1 MNRQDITL
9 PARGAANVKRRHDFV
24 RCVTERAAAH
34 SSRAARTGIL
44 RSASVAWGAQ
54 RVATDFFERQAAARR
69 STLWLRLAFALAFVT
84 MIAAVSLVTILATT
98 MAMRI
103 SPLQALEALQ
113 RKPEVYLRFTF
124 FIALAMLAVSAVRA
138 WKLRGGG
145 GALAEALGGR
155 RIPARSNDAD
165 ERRLM
170 NVVEE
175 MALAAQLPRPAVY
188 VLDHEKSL
196 NAFAAGR
203 KPEDAAIGITA
214 GALAAFDR
222 DELQALIG
230 HEFSHLLNGD
240 TALNT
245 RLIAWLHGLHAPV
258 MMAKGLIRGEKRR
271 FDPRSLVSWPL
282 ILGLFLVG
290 SVGTLLGRALQ
301 AMISRRREQL
311 ADAAAV
317 QYTRNPQALQSVLLK
332 IAGSNESSSLDA
344 RDATAAA
351 HMMFSSVDLGWL
363 SRLGGPMFATHP
375 TLVERVRALDP
386 SITDARFRALSREA
400 RAEVVARREA
410 RVAER
415 AASVT
420 QNAQQ
425 SAQRRAQA
433 ETGGSAGTASAA
445 PSPERAPAPSV
456 AERAPATPVVAVPI
470 DAPASDVPPLDG
482 LWHRLTREQQQAV
495 TRVVE
500 RHRADAAQLE
510 LLLVAALLPPAEA
523 ARTAQ
528 LQKLAAVFGSDLGTC
543 LQPALAE
550 WQSVPTVGRVAA
562 IMQLL
567 PQVGAAPLAYRTR
580 WARVVGAYARIAP
593 PADTTAFAIT
603 RLLQHR
609 LTPRA
614 AAPAAKSPP
623 LVEHADSI
631 GVLFSLL
638 AHESGA
644 QAQDAYRFGLQ
655 DVLPPQ
661 RRPPL
666 LPAPLEAAQVD
677 AAFAALATLHLS
689 GRRAICTGL
698 ARTVARNKELSTGEA
713 DWLRASAVLLDA
725 PMPVIR
731 LDLRFE
737 SAASA

>member
-1 MNRQDITL
+1 M
-9 PARGAANVKRRHDFV
+9 
-24 RCVTERAAAH
+24 
-34 SSRAARTGIL
+34 
-44 RSASVAWGAQ
+44 
-54 RVATDFFERQAAARR
+54 ATDFFERQAAARR
-69 STLWLRLAFALAFVT
+69 STLWLRIAFALAFIT

-98 MAMRI
+98 MAMRV
-103 SPLQALEALQ
+103 SPVQAASALLRNPEA
-113 RKPEVYLRFTF
+113 YLRFTF
-124 FIALAMLAVSAVRA
+124 FIALIMLAVAAVRA

-155 RIPARSNDAD
+155 RIPARSNDPD

-258 MMAKGLIRGEKRR
+258 MAAKGMLRGEKRR

-282 ILGLFLVG
+282 ILGLYLIG
-290 SVGTLLGRALQ
+290 TIGTLMGRALQ
-301 AMISRRREQL
+301 AMISRQREQL

-332 IAGSNESSSLDA
+332 IAGSNQSSSLDA

-363 SRLGGPMFATHP
+363 SRFGGPMFATHP
-375 TLVERVRALDP
+375 PLIERVRALDP
-386 SITDARFRALSREA
+386 SMTEARFRALSREA
-400 RAEVVARREA
+400 RSEVVARREA
-410 RVAER
+410 LAAERVAN
-415 AASVT
+415 VT

-425 SAQRRAQA
+425 SALRRAQA
-433 ETGGSAGTASAA
+433 TAAGAA
-445 PSPERAPAPSV
+445 PTATARASETTGA
-456 AERAPATPVVAVPI
+456 ATPITTPAAVPI
-470 DAPASDVPPLDG
+470 EAPADDATPLDG
-482 LWHRLTREQQQAV
+482 LWHRLTREQQLAV
-495 TRVVE
+495 TQVVE
-500 RHRADAAQLE
+500 THGADAARLE
-510 LLLVAALLPPAEA
+510 LLLVAALLSPGDA
-523 ARTAQ
+523 ARAAQ
-528 LQKLAAVFGSDLGTC
+528 LQKLGTVFGSDVGIRV
-543 LQPALAE
+543 QPALAA
-550 WQSVPTVGRVAA
+550 WGSVPSVGRVAA
-562 IMQLL
+562 IMRLL
-567 PQVGAAPLAYRTR
+567 PQVAAAPPDFRAR
-580 WARVVGAYARIAP
+580 WSRVVSAYARLAQ

-603 RLLQHR
+603 RLLLHR

-614 AAPAAKSPP
+614 AEPAAKSPP

-644 QAQDAYRFGLQ
+644 EAQDAYRIGLQ

-661 RRPPL
+661 RRPAL
-666 LPAPLEAAQVD
+666 LPTPIEAARVD
-677 AAFAALATLHLS
+677 AAFAALASLHLS
-689 GRRAICTGL
+689 ARRAVCAGL
-698 ARTVARNKELSTGEA
+698 ARTVARNQELSTGEA

-737 SAASA
+737 NAARAARSH

>member
-1 MNRQDITL
+1 M
-9 PARGAANVKRRHDFV
+9 
-24 RCVTERAAAH
+24 
-34 SSRAARTGIL
+34 
-44 RSASVAWGAQ
+44 
-54 RVATDFFERQAAARR
+54 ATDFFERQAAARR
-69 STLWLRLAFALAFVT
+69 STLWLRIAFALAFIT

-98 MAMRI
+98 MAMRV
-103 SPLQALEALQ
+103 SPVQAASALLRNPEA
-113 RKPEVYLRFTF
+113 YLRFTF
-124 FIALAMLAVSAVRA
+124 FIALIMLAVAAVRA

-155 RIPARSNDAD
+155 RIPARSNDPD

-258 MMAKGLIRGEKRR
+258 MAAKGMLRGEKRR

-282 ILGLFLVG
+282 ILGLYLIG
-290 SVGTLLGRALQ
+290 TIGTLMGRALQ
-301 AMISRRREQL
+301 AMISRQREQL

-332 IAGSNESSSLDA
+332 IAGSNQPSSLDA

-363 SRLGGPMFATHP
+363 SRFGGPMFATHP
-375 TLVERVRALDP
+375 PLIERVRALDP
-386 SITDARFRALSREA
+386 SMTEARFRALSREA
-400 RAEVVARREA
+400 RSEVVARREA
-410 RVAER
+410 LAAERVAN
-415 AASVT
+415 VT

-425 SAQRRAQA
+425 SALRRAQA
-433 ETGGSAGTASAA
+433 TAAGAA
-445 PSPERAPAPSV
+445 PTATARASETTGA
-456 AERAPATPVVAVPI
+456 ATPITTPAAVPI
-470 DAPASDVPPLDG
+470 EAPADDATPLDG
-482 LWHRLTREQQQAV
+482 LWHRLTREQQLAV
-495 TRVVE
+495 TQVVE
-500 RHRADAAQLE
+500 THGADAARLE
-510 LLLVAALLPPAEA
+510 LLLVAALLSPGDA
-523 ARTAQ
+523 ARAAQ
-528 LQKLAAVFGSDLGTC
+528 LQKLGTVFGSDVGIRV
-543 LQPALAE
+543 QPVLAA
-550 WQSVPTVGRVAA
+550 WGSVPSVGRVAA
-562 IMQLL
+562 IMRLL
-567 PQVGAAPLAYRTR
+567 PQVAAAPPDFRAR
-580 WARVVGAYARIAP
+580 WSRVVSAYARLAQ

-603 RLLQHR
+603 RLLLHR

-614 AAPAAKSPP
+614 AEPAAKSPP

-644 QAQDAYRFGLQ
+644 EAQDAYRIGLQ

-661 RRPPL
+661 RRPAL
-666 LPAPLEAAQVD
+666 LPTPIEAARVD
-677 AAFAALATLHLS
+677 AAFAALASLHLS
-689 GRRAICTGL
+689 ARRAICAGL
-698 ARTVARNKELSTGEA
+698 ARTVARNQELSTGEA

-737 SAASA
+737 NAARAARSH

>member
-1 MNRQDITL
+1 M
-9 PARGAANVKRRHDFV
+9 
-24 RCVTERAAAH
+24 
-34 SSRAARTGIL
+34 
-44 RSASVAWGAQ
+44 
-54 RVATDFFERQAAARR
+54 ATDFFERQAAARR
-69 STLWLRLAFALAFVT
+69 STLWLRIAFALAFIT

-98 MAMRI
+98 MAMRV
-103 SPLQALEALQ
+103 SPVQAASALLRNPEA
-113 RKPEVYLRFTF
+113 YLRFTF
-124 FIALAMLAVSAVRA
+124 FIALIMLAVAAVRA

-155 RIPARSNDAD
+155 RIPARSNDPD

-258 MMAKGLIRGEKRR
+258 MAAKGMLRGEKRR

-282 ILGLFLVG
+282 ILGLYLIG
-290 SVGTLLGRALQ
+290 SIGTLMGRALQ
-301 AMISRRREQL
+301 AMISRQREQL

-332 IAGSNESSSLDA
+332 IAGSNQSSSLDA

-363 SRLGGPMFATHP
+363 SRFGGPMFATHP
-375 TLVERVRALDP
+375 PLIERVRALDP
-386 SITDARFRALSREA
+386 SMTEARFRALSREA
-400 RAEVVARREA
+400 RSEVVARREA
-410 RVAER
+410 LAAERVAN
-415 AASVT
+415 VT

-425 SAQRRAQA
+425 SALRRAQA
-433 ETGGSAGTASAA
+433 TAAGAA
-445 PSPERAPAPSV
+445 PTATARASETTGA
-456 AERAPATPVVAVPI
+456 ATPITTPAAVPI
-470 DAPASDVPPLDG
+470 EAPADDATPLDG
-482 LWHRLTREQQQAV
+482 LWHRLTREQQLAV
-495 TRVVE
+495 TQVVE
-500 RHRADAAQLE
+500 THGADAARLE
-510 LLLVAALLPPAEA
+510 LLLVAALLSPGEA
-523 ARTAQ
+523 ARAAQ
-528 LQKLAAVFGSDLGTC
+528 LQKLGTVFGSDVGIRV
-543 LQPALAE
+543 QPALAA
-550 WQSVPTVGRVAA
+550 WGSVPSVGRVAA
-562 IMQLL
+562 IMRLL
-567 PQVGAAPLAYRTR
+567 PQVAAAPPDFRAR
-580 WARVVGAYARIAP
+580 WSRVVSAYARLAQ

-603 RLLQHR
+603 RLLLHR

-614 AAPAAKSPP
+614 AEPAAKSPP

-644 QAQDAYRFGLQ
+644 EAQDAYRIGLQ

-661 RRPPL
+661 RRPAL
-666 LPAPLEAAQVD
+666 LPTPIEAARVD
-677 AAFAALATLHLS
+677 AAFAALASLHLS
-689 GRRAICTGL
+689 ARRAVCAGL
-698 ARTVARNKELSTGEA
+698 ARTVARNQELSTGEA

-737 SAASA
+737 NAARAARSH

>member
-1 MNRQDITL
+1 M
-9 PARGAANVKRRHDFV
+9 
-24 RCVTERAAAH
+24 
-34 SSRAARTGIL
+34 
-44 RSASVAWGAQ
+44 
-54 RVATDFFERQAAARR
+54 ATDFFERQAAARR
-69 STLWLRLAFALAFVT
+69 STLWLRIAFALAFIT

-98 MAMRI
+98 MAMRV
-103 SPLQALEALQ
+103 SPVQAASALLRNPEA
-113 RKPEVYLRFTF
+113 YLRFTF
-124 FIALAMLAVSAVRA
+124 FIALIMLAVAAVRA

-155 RIPARSNDAD
+155 RIPARSNDPD

-258 MMAKGLIRGEKRR
+258 MAAKGMLRGEKRR

-282 ILGLFLVG
+282 ILGLYLIG
-290 SVGTLLGRALQ
+290 TIGTLMGRALQ
-301 AMISRRREQL
+301 AMISRQREQL

-332 IAGSNESSSLDA
+332 IAGSNQSSSLDA

-363 SRLGGPMFATHP
+363 SRFGGPLFATHP
-375 TLVERVRALDP
+375 PLIERVRALDP
-386 SITDARFRALSREA
+386 SMTEARFRALSREA
-400 RAEVVARREA
+400 RSDVVARREA
-410 RVAER
+410 LAAERVAN
-415 AASVT
+415 VT

-425 SAQRRAQA
+425 SALRRAQA
-433 ETGGSAGTASAA
+433 TAAGAA
-445 PSPERAPAPSV
+445 PTATARASETTGA
-456 AERAPATPVVAVPI
+456 ATPITTLAAVPI
-470 DAPASDVPPLDG
+470 EAPADDATPLDG
-482 LWHRLTREQQQAV
+482 LWHRLTREQQLAV
-495 TRVVE
+495 TQVVE
-500 RHRADAAQLE
+500 THGADAARLE
-510 LLLVAALLPPAEA
+510 LLLVAALLSPGEA
-523 ARTAQ
+523 ARAAQ
-528 LQKLAAVFGSDLGTC
+528 LQKLGTVFGSDVGIRV
-543 LQPALAE
+543 QPALAA
-550 WQSVPTVGRVAA
+550 WGSVPSVGRVAA
-562 IMQLL
+562 IMRLL
-567 PQVGAAPLAYRTR
+567 PQVAAAPPDFRAR
-580 WARVVGAYARIAP
+580 WSRVVSAYARLAQ

-603 RLLQHR
+603 RLLLHR

-614 AAPAAKSPP
+614 AEPAAKSPP

-644 QAQDAYRFGLQ
+644 EAQDAYRIGLQ

-661 RRPPL
+661 RRPAL
-666 LPAPLEAAQVD
+666 LPTPIEAARVD
-677 AAFAALATLHLS
+677 AAFAALASLHLS
-689 GRRAICTGL
+689 ARRAVCAGL
-698 ARTVARNKELSTGEA
+698 ARTVARNQELSTGEA

-737 SAASA
+737 NAARAARSH

>member
-1 MNRQDITL
+1 M
-9 PARGAANVKRRHDFV
+9 
-24 RCVTERAAAH
+24 
-34 SSRAARTGIL
+34 
-44 RSASVAWGAQ
+44 
-54 RVATDFFERQAAARR
+54 ATDFFERQAAARR
-69 STLWLRLAFALAFVT
+69 STLWLRIAFALAFIT

-98 MAMRI
+98 MAMRV
-103 SPLQALEALQ
+103 SPVQAASALLRNPEA
-113 RKPEVYLRFTF
+113 YLRFTF
-124 FIALAMLAVSAVRA
+124 FIALIMLAVAAVRA

-155 RIPARSNDAD
+155 RIPARSNDPD

-258 MMAKGLIRGEKRR
+258 MAAKGMLRGEKRR

-282 ILGLFLVG
+282 ILGLYLIG
-290 SVGTLLGRALQ
+290 TIGTLMGRALQ
-301 AMISRRREQL
+301 AMISRQREQL

-332 IAGSNESSSLDA
+332 IAGSNQSSSLDA

-363 SRLGGPMFATHP
+363 SRFGGPMFATHP
-375 TLVERVRALDP
+375 PLIERVRALDP
-386 SITDARFRALSREA
+386 SMTEARFRALSREA
-400 RAEVVARREA
+400 RSEVVARREA
-410 RVAER
+410 LAAERVAN
-415 AASVT
+415 VT

-425 SAQRRAQA
+425 SALRRAQA
-433 ETGGSAGTASAA
+433 TAAGAA
-445 PSPERAPAPSV
+445 PTATARASETTGA
-456 AERAPATPVVAVPI
+456 ATPITTPAAVPI
-470 DAPASDVPPLDG
+470 EAPADDATPLDG
-482 LWHRLTREQQQAV
+482 LWHRLTREQQLAV
-495 TRVVE
+495 TQVVE
-500 RHRADAAQLE
+500 THGADAARLE
-510 LLLVAALLPPAEA
+510 LLLVAALLSPGDA
-523 ARTAQ
+523 ARAAQ
-528 LQKLAAVFGSDLGTC
+528 LQKLGTVFGSDVGIRV
-543 LQPALAE
+543 QPALAA
-550 WQSVPTVGRVAA
+550 WGSVPSVGRVAA
-562 IMQLL
+562 IMRLL
-567 PQVGAAPLAYRTR
+567 PQVAAAPPDFRAR
-580 WARVVGAYARIAP
+580 WSRVVSAYARLAQP
-593 PADTTAFAIT
+593 GDTTAFAIT
-603 RLLQHR
+603 RLLLHR

-614 AAPAAKSPP
+614 AEPAAKSPP

-644 QAQDAYRFGLQ
+644 EAQDAYRIGLQ

-661 RRPPL
+661 RRPAL
-666 LPAPLEAAQVD
+666 LPTPIEAARVD
-677 AAFAALATLHLS
+677 AAFAALASLHLS
-689 GRRAICTGL
+689 ARRAVCAGL
-698 ARTVARNKELSTGEA
+698 ARTVARNQELSTGEA

-737 SAASA
+737 NAARAARSH

>member
-1 MNRQDITL
+1 M
-9 PARGAANVKRRHDFV
+9 
-24 RCVTERAAAH
+24 
-34 SSRAARTGIL
+34 
-44 RSASVAWGAQ
+44 
-54 RVATDFFERQAAARR
+54 ATDFFERQAAARR
-69 STLWLRLAFALAFVT
+69 STLWLRLAFALAFIT

-98 MAMRI
+98 MAMRV

-113 RKPEVYLRFTF
+113 RKPEAYLRFTF
-124 FIALAMLAVSAVRA
+124 FIALVMLTVSAVRA

-155 RIPARSNDAD
+155 RIAARTNDPD

-175 MALAAQLPRPAVY
+175 MALAARMPSPAVY
-188 VLDHEKSL
+188 LLDHEKSL

-214 GALAAFDR
+214 GAMAAFDR
-222 DELQALIG
+222 DELQALVG

-245 RLIAWLHGLHAPV
+245 RLLAWLHGLHAPV
-258 MMAKGLIRGEKRR
+258 MMAKGMIRGEKRR
-271 FDPRSLVSWPL
+271 FDPRSLLSWPL
-282 ILGLFLVG
+282 ILGLYLVG
-290 SVGTLLGRALQ
+290 SIGTLLGRALQ

-317 QYTRNPQALQSVLLK
+317 QYTRNPRALQSVLLK
-332 IAGSNESSSLDA
+332 IAGSRQSSSMDA

-351 HMMFSSVDLGWL
+351 HMMFTSVDLGWL
-363 SRLGGPMFATHP
+363 SRLGGPLFATHP
-375 TLVERVRALDP
+375 PLVERVRALDP
-386 SITDARFRALSREA
+386 SITDARFRALSRESH
-400 RAEVVARREA
+400 AEVVARREA
-410 RVAER
+410 LVAER
-415 AASVT
+415 AASIT

-425 SAQRRAQA
+425 SAQRRARA
-433 ETGGSAGTASAA
+433 ATGASAGAARAA
-445 PSPERAPAPSV
+445 PSPEPTPVPSV
-456 AERAPATPVVAVPI
+456 AERGPATPVIAVPI
-470 DAPASDVPPLDG
+470 DAPADDATPLDG

-510 LLLVAALLPPAEA
+510 LLLVAALLPPAET
-523 ARTAQ
+523 ARSAQ
-528 LQKLAAVFGSDLGTC
+528 LQKLAGVFGSDLGTRI
-543 LQPALAE
+543 QPALAD
-550 WQSVPTVGRVAA
+550 WQSVPAVGRVAA

-567 PQVGAAPLAYRTR
+567 SQVGAAPQAHRSR
-580 WARVVGAYARIAP
+580 WLRVVNAYARIAP
-593 PADTTAFAIT
+593 PANTTAFAIT

-623 LVEHADSI
+623 LVEHADSV

-638 AHESGA
+638 AHESAA

-661 RRPPL
+661 HRPPM
-666 LPAPLEAAQVD
+666 LPAPVDAARVD
-677 AAFAALATLHLS
+677 AAFAALATLHVS
-689 GRRAICTGL
+689 ARRAICAGL
-698 ARTVARNKELSTGEA
+698 ARTVARNQELSTGEA
-713 DWLRASAVLLDA
+713 DWLRTAAVLLDA

-731 LDLRFE
+731 LDLRLG
-737 SAASA
+737 SAASG

>member
-1 MNRQDITL
+1 M
-9 PARGAANVKRRHDFV
+9 
-24 RCVTERAAAH
+24 
-34 SSRAARTGIL
+34 
-44 RSASVAWGAQ
+44 
-54 RVATDFFERQAAARR
+54 ATDFFERQAAARR
-69 STLWLRLAFALAFVT
+69 STLWLRIAFALAFIT

-98 MAMRI
+98 MAMRV
-103 SPLQALEALQ
+103 SPVQAASALLRNPEA
-113 RKPEVYLRFTF
+113 YLRFTF
-124 FIALAMLAVSAVRA
+124 FIALIMLAVAAVRA

-155 RIPARSNDAD
+155 RIPARSNDPD

-258 MMAKGLIRGEKRR
+258 MAAKGMLRGEKRR

-282 ILGLFLVG
+282 ILGLYLIG
-290 SVGTLLGRALQ
+290 SIGTLMGRALQ
-301 AMISRRREQL
+301 AMISRQREQL

-332 IAGSNESSSLDA
+332 IAGSNQSSSLDA

-363 SRLGGPMFATHP
+363 SRFGGPMFATHP
-375 TLVERVRALDP
+375 PLIERVRALDP
-386 SITDARFRALSREA
+386 SMTEARFRALSREA
-400 RAEVVARREA
+400 RSEVVARREA
-410 RVAER
+410 LAAERVAN
-415 AASVT
+415 VT

-425 SAQRRAQA
+425 SALRRAQA
-433 ETGGSAGTASAA
+433 TAAGAA
-445 PSPERAPAPSV
+445 PTATARASETTGA
-456 AERAPATPVVAVPI
+456 ATPITTPAAVPI
-470 DAPASDVPPLDG
+470 EAPADDATPLDG
-482 LWHRLTREQQQAV
+482 LWHRLTREQQLAV
-495 TRVVE
+495 TQVVE
-500 RHRADAAQLE
+500 THGADAARLE
-510 LLLVAALLPPAEA
+510 LLLVAALLSPGEA
-523 ARTAQ
+523 ARAAQ
-528 LQKLAAVFGSDLGTC
+528 LQKLGTVFGSDVGIRV
-543 LQPALAE
+543 QPALAA
-550 WQSVPTVGRVAA
+550 WGSVPSVGRVAA
-562 IMQLL
+562 IMRLL
-567 PQVGAAPLAYRTR
+567 PQVAAAPPDFRAR
-580 WARVVGAYARIAP
+580 WSRVVSAYARLAQP
-593 PADTTAFAIT
+593 GDTTAFAIT
-603 RLLQHR
+603 RLLLHR

-614 AAPAAKSPP
+614 AEPAAKSPP

-644 QAQDAYRFGLQ
+644 EAQDAYRIGLQ

-661 RRPPL
+661 RRPAL
-666 LPAPLEAAQVD
+666 LPTPIEAARVD
-677 AAFAALATLHLS
+677 AAFAALASLHLS
-689 GRRAICTGL
+689 ARRAVCAGL
-698 ARTVARNKELSTGEA
+698 ARTVARNQELSTGEA

-737 SAASA
+737 NAARAARSH